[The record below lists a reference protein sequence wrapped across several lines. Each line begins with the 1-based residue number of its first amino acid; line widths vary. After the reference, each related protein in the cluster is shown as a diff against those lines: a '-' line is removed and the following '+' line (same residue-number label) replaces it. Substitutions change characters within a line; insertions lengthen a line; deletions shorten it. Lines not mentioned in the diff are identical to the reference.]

1 VFYFFLDFLQILED
15 AKKQSKIFE
24 LYDLMHQSES
34 MAAALPEVVDRL
46 EALQALHEQGMSFQ
60 VNFPNIK
67 QPQDID

>member
-1 VFYFFLDFLQILED
+1 MEKLDHQIIED

-46 EALQALHEQGMSFQ
+46 EALQALHDQGKPLCHFAYEFHS
-60 VNFPNIK
+60 IK
-67 QPQDID
+67 C